1 MSQFFFSIF
10 HIYLL
15 SHCLQYFTVPACLLH
30 SIMFHNKIPLS
41 LPCVSLGEPLQCRSH
56 WNSVCSELSSLTSVC
71 IHHICIWICIY
82 DNLACVSLCIPLQW
96 WRLSHWNSV
105 WWKLWVCKKQAAALE
120 EVLVCTW
127 DPPAIPSHNNF
138 QDKSHLWW
146 AICICICISVCI
158 TMFLYLKVVCHP
170 QPQQLLG

>member
-1 MSQFFFSIF
+1 MSHFF
-10 HIYLL
+10 HIPYLL
-15 SHCLQYFTVPACLLH
+15 CHCVQYFNVPPCLLH
-30 SIMFHNKIPLS
+30 SIMFHNKIPFS
-41 LPCVSLGEPLQCRSH
+41 LLCVSLCEPLQCRSH
-56 WNSVCSELSSLTSVC
+56 WNSVCSELSSFTSVC
-71 IHHICIWICIY
+71 ICIWDWICIY

-105 WWKLWVCKKQAAALE
+105 CWKLCVCKKQAAALE

-158 TMFLYLKVVCHP
+158 CMFLYLRAVCHP